1 MSILISF
8 VLRKESVYNPLFL
21 AQQLPHLIHLILSR
35 LRLVRPRSCPDIRL
49 DAHYPLLMKHCVCL
63 PDNLVDSIPGSFY
76 TLVSMILPIRHLN
89 GGEITKRSPSRMHG
103 VFQIRL
109 FNETLD
115 VGDLSGYGGTGSS
128 HL

>member
-35 LRLVRPRSCPDIRL
+35 LRLVRPRSCPDICL

-76 TLVSMILPIRHLN
+76 TLVSMILPIRNLN
-89 GGEITKRSPSRMHG
+89 GERLPSVVPAECMVYFRPDFSMRRWTSA
-103 VFQIRL
+103 I
-109 FNETLD
+109 
-115 VGDLSGYGGTGSS
+115 
-128 HL
+128 